1 MAREHRGHVSQKHR
15 PLIVVILAAGRAQ
28 RMGRQKLLLPID
40 GLPMIVRVIGAA
52 AAWPTV
58 VVTSHE
64 VATILRDAPVR
75 IIENAAPE
83 RGMSHSLALA
93 DAAIAPDEPI
103 AVLLGDLPDMRPER
117 LAEVIAAYSEETDI
131 VFARAGEHPAHP
143 VVFSPN
149 ARKKIAGL
157 PDGDSLRLLRDDQS
171 LRRRVIDVAA
181 DAAALTDIDTPAE
194 YEARTKSS

>member
-1 MAREHRGHVSQKHR
+1 
-15 PLIVVILAAGRAQ
+15 
-28 RMGRQKLLLPID
+28 MGRQKLLLPID

-103 AVLLGDLPDMRPER
+103 AVLLGDLPDCD
-117 LAEVIAAYSEETDI
+117 AAAIARVVNAYDDGAD
-131 VFARAGEHPAHP
+131 VVVPQAAGRCGHP
-143 VVFSPN
+143 VVFGPA
-149 ARKKIAGL
+149 ARRAIAGL
-157 PDGDSLRLLRDDQS
+157 GEGDGLHRVRDDAS
-171 LRRRVIDVAA
+171 LRRRVIAVGDVRAFE
-181 DAAALTDIDTPAE
+181 DIDTPDELA
-194 YEARTKSS
+194 ARIARG